1 MLSERY
7 ELSPVEAAKTMA
19 IACVP
24 AHTAAEAVLER
35 CEGDLDVTTEVCER
49 YLGLSASQTRALLVD
64 GPTTAIVPIGLAANY
79 DLDLPLATS
88 AGAGVG
94 LDD

>member
-24 AHTAAEAVLER
+24 AHTAAEAVLVR
-35 CEGDLDVTTEVCER
+35 CEGDLDVPTEVCER

-64 GPTTAIVPIGLAANY
+64 GPTTAIVPIGLAANS
-79 DLDLPLATS
+79 DLDRATTVS